1 MLFLERAPWS
11 DVESLFSCPG
21 PNGTF
26 SNATRLQAAA
36 ECTPCLPGH
45 FCNDTGLEAPAG
57 TCAPGHFCTEGAI
70 VAAPDH
76 TW

>member
-1 MLFLERAPWS
+1 MHPA
-11 DVESLFSCPG
+11 
-21 PNGTF
+21 
-26 SNATRLQAAA
+26 
-36 ECTPCLPGH
+36 
-45 FCNDTGLEAPAG
+45 CNDTGLEAPAG